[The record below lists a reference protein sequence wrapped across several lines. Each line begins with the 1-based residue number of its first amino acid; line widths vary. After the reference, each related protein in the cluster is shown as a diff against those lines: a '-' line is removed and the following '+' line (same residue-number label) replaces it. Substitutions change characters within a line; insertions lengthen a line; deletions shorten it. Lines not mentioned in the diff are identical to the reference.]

1 VTLEHLG
8 LSFLT
13 ILDAFETARYD
24 PNCKHIFLAA
34 WRRPVYLAMLRT
46 SSKKVTLVQGD
57 GMGAGAKF
65 VPLPCDFI
73 SIPNIFDKPA
83 GKDPFSSLTSD
94 SMRKRFVEKLISVDA
109 SYKNESHDLSYVD
122 THYDCDV
129 EPTTPNYTT
138 DAHRQELRLPYLRD
152 AKRGHVP
159 VNETGHRLDY
169 HMELPSPAD
178 RQAYAEK
185 FGSGAPP
192 CRSFHLGKGK
202 CRFGSNCSFDHSQ
215 ISSQICKVVKYM
227 TKRNPCA
234 MGSGCHRA
242 DCMYGHVCQDTKCL
256 SDELDSC
263 SMRKFHGVSFGPVI
277 WVPDDFAPRIP
288 AGGAT
293 GVLAEEGEGAT
304 VKSSWY

>member
-1 VTLEHLG
+1 MTLEHLG

-46 SSKKVTLVQGD
+46 CSKKVTLVQGNR
-57 GMGAGAKF
+57 MGAGVKF
-65 VPLPCDFI
+65 VPLPCGSI
-73 SIPNIFDKPA
+73 SIPHIFDKPA
-83 GKDPFSSLTSD
+83 GKDPFSSLTSH
-94 SMRKRFVEKLISVDA
+94 SMRKRFVEKLINVEA
-109 SYKNESHDLSYVD
+109 SCKDESHGFSHLD
-122 THYDCDV
+122 THYNCDID
-129 EPTTPNYTT
+129 PTTPNDTT
-138 DAHRQELRLPYLRD
+138 DAYRQEGRLPYLQD

-192 CRSFHLGKGK
+192 CRLFHLGKK
-202 CRFGSNCSFDHSQ
+202 RCRFGSSCSFDHSEV
-215 ISSQICKVVKYM
+215 SSQVYMVVKYM

-234 MGSGCHRA
+234 MGSDCHRA

-256 SDELDSC
+256 SDDLDSC
-263 SMRKFHGVSFGPVI
+263 SMRRFHWGSFGPLM
-277 WVPDDFAPRIP
+277 WVPGDFAPRIP
-288 AGGAT
+288 AGSAT
-293 GVLAEEGEGAT
+293 GP
-304 VKSSWY
+304 